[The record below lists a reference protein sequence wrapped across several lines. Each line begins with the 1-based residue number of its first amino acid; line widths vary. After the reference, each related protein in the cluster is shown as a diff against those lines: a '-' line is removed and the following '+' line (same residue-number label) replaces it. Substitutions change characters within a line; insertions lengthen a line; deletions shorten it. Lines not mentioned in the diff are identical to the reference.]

1 MVDINDMALAYSQ
14 TLTQRIEG
22 FKLEIEKME
31 EGYKEAQEKAVSEL
45 ADLEAH
51 LKDCLLAIE
60 NDITEHTEEE
70 GGETASTDSESN
82 DGIE

>member
-14 TLTQRIEG
+14 TLTQRIDS
-22 FKLEIEKME
+22 FKLEITNME
-31 EGYKEAQEKAVSEL
+31 EGYKEAREKAASEL

-51 LKDCLLAIE
+51 LKDCLSAIE
-60 NDITEHTEEE
+60 NDIAEYKKE